1 MPQVSVRH
9 AETVVVTF
17 IDRHPAGHLVVA
29 ALPHDDDRQANLDR
43 ALAVLTKL
51 LSRLNLKGAYALTV
65 ERRRDGP
72 EIQCAIERV
81 ENARKV
87 SEAVQAD
94 GTGRYPG

>member
-1 MPQVSVRH
+1 
-9 AETVVVTF
+9 
-17 IDRHPAGHLVVA
+17 
-29 ALPHDDDRQANLDR
+29 
-43 ALAVLTKL
+43 VLTKL